1 MQSSNIFYLFFLKIN
16 PYINVY
22 YIKFIKK
29 NPYSQILRFLKNSP
43 WNFKFSYIFRWSP
56 LNMNEEKW
64 KQSQEVEEEK
74 WKQSQEIELPW
85 RFIFEQC
92 VDLKTHYD
100 FVCPLLK
107 LSITRYLGVY
117 YFYKQTSSTSYTK
130 QFHNISSETLI
141 FVLAIFF
148 SKRCM
153 TLLMENHY
161 WF

>member
-16 PYINVY
+16 PCIHVY
-22 YIKFIKK
+22 YTKVIKK

-43 WNFKFSYIFRWSP
+43 SNFKFSYIFRWSP
-56 LNMNEEKW
+56 LCMN
-64 KQSQEVEEEK
+64 EEK

-153 TLLMENHY
+153 TLLVENHY